1 MVREAYDWDWAA
13 AEQEFKRAIEL
24 NPNYATAHQWY
35 GLYLASL
42 GRFSEA
48 EAEVRRAL
56 KLDPLS
62 PIVNM
67 ALPEVFTWEGRYD
80 DAIPEYKKIIA
91 MDPSFAGAYG
101 NLANLYERK
110 HMYSEALNTMQP
122 HLSLKGQPDLAG
134 ELRSLY
140 AASGYTAVMRK
151 ELNKDLQD
159 RGQGKYMSPVGIA
172 ASYAALGDEKDALE
186 WLERGY
192 EEHSSGMQ
200 YLGVDSEFDSI
211 RSNPKFQ
218 YWLSVLGLPSAV
230 RTQDLRN

>member
-1 MVREAYDWDWAA
+1 MSQSLFRMMTALLIGVR
-13 AEQEFKRAIEL
+13 
-24 NPNYATAHQWY
+24 
-35 GLYLASL
+35 LAVVAS
-42 GRFSEA
+42 A
-48 EAEVRRAL
+48 
-56 KLDPLS
+56 DP
-62 PIVNM
+62 VK
-67 ALPEVFTWEGRYD
+67 VD

-91 MDPSFAGAYG
+91 MDPSFPGAYG

-122 HLSLKGQPDLAG
+122 YLGLKGLPDVAG

-140 AASGYTAVMRK
+140 SASGYTVVMRK

-159 RGQGKYMSPVGIA
+159 RAQGKYMSPVGIA
-172 ASYAALGDEKDALE
+172 ASYAALGDEKHALE